1 VKEFHPPEKKDISI
15 IESEE
20 EILVSSESASS
31 LASKYEEKP
40 QFFDHKNFIQRI
52 TTHKEKPVS
61 ILYVA
66 YLMFFGR
73 GNLRD

>member
-40 QFFDHKNFIQRI
+40 QFFDHKNFI
-52 TTHKEKPVS
+52 
-61 ILYVA
+61 
-66 YLMFFGR
+66 
-73 GNLRD
+73 